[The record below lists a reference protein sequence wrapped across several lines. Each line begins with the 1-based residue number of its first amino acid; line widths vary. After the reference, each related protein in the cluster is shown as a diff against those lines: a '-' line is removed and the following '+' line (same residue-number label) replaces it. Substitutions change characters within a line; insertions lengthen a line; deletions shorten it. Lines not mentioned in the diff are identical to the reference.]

1 MSNIKRSLLRILGL
15 LASVILFGTLSY
27 HFLEGWDL
35 FDCLYMT
42 VITITTTGYR
52 EVGELSPYGRILSM
66 FLMFVGVGV
75 FLYSINAIIPLLIEG
90 GLRRWE
96 KMLEKISDHYI
107 ICGYGLM
114 GREIA
119 KELLKNDIVIIDLDV
134 NKVNM
139 AREEGYLAVHGDASD
154 EMILEKAGIKRAK
167 ALVCCMTDA
176 SNAFTILTARE
187 LNPNIQ
193 TIAVLRSP
201 DAEKKML
208 RIGVD
213 VLLSPYRDTAKKVF
227 AILTKKASVE
237 FIERI
242 ISGQEEFNLEKVI
255 VERDDLVGKTLREL
269 DLIRK
274 TGCIVVA
281 IVRRGEV
288 LLPEADTRLERGD
301 ILYMMCRGD
310 IKYIENFL

>member
-213 VLLSPYRDTAKKVF
+213 VLLSPYKDTAKKVF